1 MSEDVAQRNVA
12 ERTTVTPELV
22 WWVLSRFEPF
32 DPWAPP
38 SPAAR
43 AAEERLRAYLAEVD
57 PPPTTPH
64 RVASVVTAHPLPTQR

>member
-1 MSEDVAQRNVA
+1 MSEDVALRNVV
-12 ERTTVTPELV
+12 EPTTVTPELV
-22 WWVLSRFEPF
+22 WWLLSRFEPF

-57 PPPTTPH
+57 PPPTTP
-64 RVASVVTAHPLPTQR
+64 RGLGSVLTAHPTPAQR